1 MIQAVIVDDEA
12 NNIENLRFLVEKYC
26 PQVTVSAVAKN
37 AADARKIIAQF
48 QPDLVFLD
56 IQMPE
61 ENGFDLLRS
70 LFSYSFELIFV
81 TAYDKYGIQAIKFSA
96 IDYLLKPIDV
106 DELKLA
112 VNRARE
118 KLNGRRQNLQLE
130 NLMKM
135 LRQSQQRADHRIALS
150 SAKET
155 RFVKTAQ
162 IIRCE
167 AENNYTIFYL
177 ENSEKIIVSRPMF
190 EYDEL
195 LTDYGFIRCHNSHLV
210 NKIFVKSWIKE
221 DSGYLLMD
229 DGVQIPISRL
239 KKDLIKQAL
248 K

>member
-1 MIQAVIVDDEA
+1 MRTIIIDDEV
-12 NNIENLRFLVEKYC
+12 NNIENLRFLIEKHC
-26 PQVTVSAVAKN
+26 PKITFLVSAKN
-37 AADARKIIAQF
+37 AAEARERIAEH
-48 QPDLVFLD
+48 QPDLIFLD
-56 IQMPE
+56 IQMPGE
-61 ENGFDLLRS
+61 SGFDLLKS
-70 LFSYSFELIFV
+70 LPSYSFELIFV

-106 DELKLA
+106 EELKLA
-112 VNRARE
+112 VDRASE
-118 KLNGRRQNLQLE
+118 KFIVKRQNLQLE

-135 LRQSQQRADHRIALS
+135 LEHNQQRADHRIALS
-150 SAKET
+150 SSKET

-177 ENSEKIIVSRPMF
+177 DSSEKIITSRPMF

-195 LTDYGFIRCHNSHLV
+195 LTNYGFIRCHNSHLV
-210 NKIFVKSWIKE
+210 NKAFVRSWIKE

-229 DGVQIPISRL
+229 DGAQIPISRL
-239 KKDLIKQAL
+239 KKDMIRQAL

>member
-1 MIQAVIVDDEA
+1 MRTIIVDDES
-12 NNIENLRFLVEKYC
+12 NNIENLILLLGKYC
-26 PQVTVSAVAKN
+26 PEITVAATAKN
-37 AADARKIIAQF
+37 AEEARKCIGAF

-56 IQMPE
+56 IQMPG
-61 ENGFDLLRS
+61 ENGFDLLKS
-70 LFSYSFELIFV
+70 LTSYSFELIFV
-81 TAYDKYGIQAIKFSA
+81 TGFDKYGIQAIKFSA
-96 IDYLLKPIDV
+96 IDYLLKPIDYQ
-106 DELKLA
+106 ELILA
-112 VNRARE
+112 VSRAKE
-118 KLNGRRQNLQLE
+118 KYLLKRQNFQLE

-135 LRQSQQRADHRIALS
+135 LQQNQQRADHRIALP

-155 RFVKTAQ
+155 RFVKTSQ

-177 ENSEKIIVSRPMF
+177 ENTEKILVSRPMF

-195 LTDYGFIRCHNSHLV
+195 LAEYGFIRCHNSHLV
-210 NKIFVKSWIKE
+210 NKTFVRSWIKE

-229 DGVQIPISRL
+229 DGVQVPVSRL